1 MQQHRIFELGN
12 VMKIAALVV
21 LILLIAGGAAVYAD
35 GAKQP
40 EDHSVSVTG
49 VVEAPQQKV
58 FTLITDVAHAAD
70 WRPAVKSVTVL
81 QKDKARDHWVEH
93 LDHGQFMTFL
103 ATRTEAPYRRDVLL
117 DDPKASY
124 GGTWTYEL
132 SPGPSP
138 NTTQLKITETG
149 FIRPPVYRFVMKHI
163 FGMTHNL
170 DPYMHDIQGAAK
182 K

>member
-1 MQQHRIFELGN
+1 
-12 VMKIAALVV
+12 MKIAALVV

-40 EDHSVSVTG
+40 VDHSVSVTG

-58 FTLITDVAHAAD
+58 FSIITDVADGAR

-81 QKDKARDHWVEH
+81 QKDNNRDHWVEH
-93 LDHGQFMTFL
+93 LNHGQFMTFL
-103 ATRTEAPYRRDVLL
+103 ATRTDPPFRRDVLL

-124 GGTWTYEL
+124 GGTWSYEV

-138 NTTQLKITETG
+138 DTTTLKITETG
-149 FIRPPVYRFVMKHI
+149 FIRPPLYRFIMVHV
-163 FGMTHNL
+163 FGLTHNL
-170 DPYMHDIQGAAK
+170 NTYMKDIQAAANK
-182 K
+182 